1 MEQLLNLITKTPPIV
16 DAVIIL
22 TLVSATCA
30 FWLMCSDL
38 AKVKKE
44 LLEVDAFL
52 NGYVGPI
59 EGPTLEVFNQKF
71 ATLKIFKECWAEFEE
86 TLVPVEEHGKSFLY
100 NTQRASVFIN
110 NELLIDKNVA
120 VGVYQSVPSI
130 LTGLG
135 LVGTF
140 LAIIMGLSSLHP
152 DTVTGQVGGIEG
164 FIGSLGGKFISSLVG
179 LSASVLFLVFEK
191 IRFGEVERLSLSVQN
206 RLDRLFPQQVVEK
219 ILFSIQKGIEE
230 QAIALRIFNSELA
243 MHLKQG
249 LQDSIVPTM
258 KLIVEAV
265 DSLNKTTEELKQ
277 QKEQSASD
285 LVDTIVSNFK
295 SALTDHTSAELT
307 QLRDAMSATAEQQL
321 KTRDGLE
328 NVSNAFAKLSEEV
341 HSTTRDF
348 IEQLRSTVSEM
359 IGDNR
364 TWSTEFR
371 ERFSVDLNQQSEF
384 NNSLQIKIKDSIHN
398 SIDSLETAFDQHLK
412 NVSDRMDG
420 VLTRVS
426 TWANESS
433 DELSKYANALA
444 SQSSAIV
451 TAGDSIKEASTD
463 LDTMFKEQK
472 EFLESLR
479 EAISTFR
486 TVAETV
492 TASAERVASLQ
503 DVSQEGIQ
511 TLTAEINR
519 NAQMFKDSESLMNTQ
534 KEVYAALDGGISR
547 SLLAI
552 NEATRQ
558 YSERTRESLGSHLS
572 EFDKH
577 LSDAVSQLDGTVH
590 ELEEAMGDLSDAVG
604 TAAKAF
610 RKEAAISSSVLQEPQ
625 GDVVSQAEQGQ
636 DSQSDSV
643 SSLNQE
649 PESSSEVRQEQEAAT

>member
-1 MEQLLNLITKTPPIV
+1 MEQLIGLIGRTPAPV
-16 DAVIIL
+16 FCAIL
-22 TLVSATCA
+22 LTVGFATCM
-30 FWLMCSDL
+30 FWKLLRDL
-38 AKVKKE
+38 SILKAELGEVDKFLSGYFGPVDGETLE
-44 LLEVDAFL
+44 LLNEKLRSFK
-52 NGYVGPI
+52 
-59 EGPTLEVFNQKF
+59 VFG
-71 ATLKIFKECWAEFEE
+71 ECWAEFEE
-86 TLVPVEEHGKSFLY
+86 TLVPVRENGKDYQY

-110 NELLIDKNVA
+110 EELLVDKNVSVGFYQA
-120 VGVYQSVPSI
+120 VPGI

-135 LVGTF
+135 LLGTF
-140 LAIIMGLSSLHP
+140 TAIIWGLSSLNFDHS
-152 DTVTGQVGGIEG
+152 TGQVHGIEG
-164 FIGSLGGKFISSLVG
+164 FIESLGGKFLSSLVG
-179 LSASVLFLVFEK
+179 LFFSITFLVFEK
-191 IRFGEVERLSLSVQN
+191 LQFGKVQRLCLSVQN
-206 RLDRLFPQQVVEK
+206 QLDRLFPQQVVEK

-230 QAIALRIFNSELA
+230 QANALRIFNSELA

-307 QLRDAMSATAEQQL
+307 QLRDAMTATAEQQL

-364 TWSTEFR
+364 TWSSEFR

-492 TASAERVASLQ
+492 TVSAERVAALQ

-558 YSERTRESLGSHLS
+558 YSEHTRESLGDYLS
-572 EFDKH
+572 QFDKH
-577 LSDAVSQLDGTVH
+577 LSDAVSQLDGTVD

-604 TAAKAF
+604 IAAKAF
-610 RKEAAISSSVLQEPQ
+610 RNESAISLSAA
-625 GDVVSQAEQGQ
+625 QAQPSNGASETERGHELGKAL
-636 DSQSDSV
+636 SNNE
-643 SSLNQE
+643 NQE
-649 PESSSEVRQEQEAAT
+649 PDSSTEVRQEQEAAT